1 GLAVDQS
8 PNVMIEEGHNVTLNC
23 SQKGTSYNGMY
34 WYRQLPGQH
43 LELIVH
49 YYVQLKTMGPEFEGR
64 FLSERKDSSL
74 YLTVQELKSADSAVY
89 FCAKQETQNAFS
101 ISLAS
106 LPVASKNTSN
116 TFLSSIRGVK
126 FQQVTT
132 PSIAWNKT
140 GESAEIRCEHQRG
153 ADYSTMYWFRQLPGE
168 KIQLIVYSFVGGDP
182 DFGKF
187 SKEKYDVKKTE
198 AQKGSFTVKNLE
210 PGDTATYFCA

>member
-1 GLAVDQS
+1 AVDQS

-89 FCAKQETQNAFS
+89 FCAKYPALFVCYLFYKSLIFVSTGNCQK
-101 ISLAS
+101 ISVS
-106 LPVASKNTSN
+106 
-116 TFLSSIRGVK
+116 
-126 FQQVTT
+126 QT

-210 PGDTATYFCA
+210 PGDTATYFC